1 MAFVSFNPADFIGF
15 ESNPSNEQNPFL
27 NPVSPELQPNINSL
41 PIHESIVRRLDEF
54 ILKNKI
60 PHIIFH
66 GPSGSG
72 KQTLVREFI
81 QRIYEGDK
89 IKIKT
94 HVMTVNCSH
103 GKGIQF
109 IREELKFF
117 AKANAQTKSNIDGG
131 KSSEFK
137 VITLL
142 NAHHLTVD
150 AQSALRRCIELFS
163 YNTRF
168 FIVVEN
174 KDKLLNPI
182 LSRFCD
188 IFVPEPNI
196 IENGP
201 TINLHQYVLSQQ
213 FKQGNQ
219 GSLRNPPFN
228 LDKDASLRNPPFN
241 LTPDSLLNPPFN
253 LTPDSLRTPPF
264 NLDKDASLR
273 NPPFNLTPDSLLNPP
288 FNLTPDSLRTPPF
301 NLDKDPSLRNP
312 PFNLDKDSSRLTPPF
327 NKPPFSPIFP
337 DNFNVSSLTSL
348 FKHIDHLYESG
359 VSCLD
364 LMAHVKTQRDKWSE
378 AEYYSA
384 VMRFYQIKPQFRCEK
399 LLMIF
404 MINYL
409 YREKK

>member
-1 MAFVSFNPADFIGF
+1 MSFASFNPSDFIGNF
-15 ESNPSNEQNPFL
+15 ELKQSNENNPFL
-27 NPVSPELQPNINSL
+27 TPVASQPSHNQEHNSNINRL
-41 PIHESIVRRLDEF
+41 PIHETIVQRLDEF
-54 ILKNKI
+54 IAKNKI

-81 QRIYEGDK
+81 QRIYGGDRV
-89 IKIKT
+89 KIKT

-117 AKANAQTKSNIDGG
+117 AKANAQTKSNVDGG

-188 IFVPEPNI
+188 IFVPEPTVF
-196 IENGP
+196 ENGP
-201 TINLHQYVLSQQ
+201 TVNLHQYVLSQQ
-213 FKQGNQ
+213 FKG
-219 GSLRNPPFN
+219 G
-228 LDKDASLRNPPFN
+228 
-241 LTPDSLLNPPFN
+241 
-253 LTPDSLRTPPF
+253 
-264 NLDKDASLR
+264 
-273 NPPFNLTPDSLLNPP
+273 
-288 FNLTPDSLRTPPF
+288 
-301 NLDKDPSLRNP
+301 DPSHSVMPFP
-312 PFNLDKDSSRLTPPF
+312 PSLQIKLSDKQLSD
-327 NKPPFSPIFP
+327 
-337 DNFNVSSLTSL
+337 DNTSSLTSL
-348 FKHIDHLYESG
+348 FRHIDHLYESG

-364 LMAHVKTQRDKWSE
+364 LMDHVKTNRDLWSE
-378 AEYYSA
+378 AEYHRA

-399 LLMIF
+399 LLMLF

-409 YREKK
+409 YRGK

>member
-1 MAFVSFNPADFIGF
+1 MSSSLRDFFHSTSEISPEVLPPPTLFRDSTEDTFDKKDNVKSLHSEYIASPFASFNPSDFINQF
-15 ESNPSNEQNPFL
+15 EPT
-27 NPVSPELQPNINSL
+27 QPNEPNIFLSTPPSQPSVPDSNL
-41 PIHESIVRRLDEF
+41 HRIQIHETIVWRLDEF
-54 ILKNKI
+54 IAKRQI

-81 QRIYEGDK
+81 QRIYGGDK
-89 IKIKT
+89 IKMKT
-94 HVMTVNCSH
+94 HVMNVNCSH

-117 AKANAQTKSNIDGG
+117 AKANAQTKSNVEGG

-137 VITLL
+137 VIVLS

-188 IFVPEPNI
+188 IFVPLPVLPSESSSCVQNTSLCF
-196 IENGP
+196 ENTCIPPSLPLRICSSPEYIANSSNSSFTSKFAPGVLR
-201 TINLHQYVLSQQ
+201 NLHQYVLSRQ
-213 FKQGNQ
+213 F
-219 GSLRNPPFN
+219 RNMDEKCREEQTSRMLH
-228 LDKDASLRNPPFN
+228 LDS
-241 LTPDSLLNPPFN
+241 
-253 LTPDSLRTPPF
+253 
-264 NLDKDASLR
+264 
-273 NPPFNLTPDSLLNPP
+273 
-288 FNLTPDSLRTPPF
+288 
-301 NLDKDPSLRNP
+301 
-312 PFNLDKDSSRLTPPF
+312 
-327 NKPPFSPIFP
+327 IFG
-337 DNFNVSSLTSL
+337 
-348 FKHIDHLYESG
+348 IDHFRTDDLCILMETINRLYEYG
-359 VSCLD
+359 LSCLD
-364 LMAHVKTQRDKWSE
+364 LMEWVKHKRDKWSE
-378 AEYYSA
+378 SEYSRA

-399 LLMIF
+399 LLMLF

-409 YREKK
+409 WNKK

>member
-1 MAFVSFNPADFIGF
+1 MSFASFNPSEFINEF
-15 ESNPSNEQNPFL
+15 ETQSASNPPNNTNPFL
-27 NPVSPELQPNINSL
+27 IESSPSTLINYSDIERENNEYIRRL
-41 PIHESIVRRLDEF
+41 IIHQSIVQRLDDF
-54 ILKNKI
+54 IAKNQI

-72 KQTLVREFI
+72 KQTIVREFI
-81 QRIYEGDK
+81 HRIYSGDK
-89 IKIKT
+89 LKMKT

-109 IREELKFF
+109 IRDELKFF

-137 VITLL
+137 VIMLL

-188 IFVPEPNI
+188 IFVPTPMI
-196 IENGP
+196 DSGVGY
-201 TINLHQYVLSQQ
+201 NLHQYVLSQQ
-213 FKQGNQ
+213 FRNLEDRNIFQYEPEFIAIFDSGNK
-219 GSLRNPPFN
+219 SIRPLMEIVN
-228 LDKDASLRNPPFN
+228 S
-241 LTPDSLLNPPFN
+241 
-253 LTPDSLRTPPF
+253 
-264 NLDKDASLR
+264 
-273 NPPFNLTPDSLLNPP
+273 
-288 FNLTPDSLRTPPF
+288 
-301 NLDKDPSLRNP
+301 
-312 PFNLDKDSSRLTPPF
+312 
-327 NKPPFSPIFP
+327 
-337 DNFNVSSLTSL
+337 
-348 FKHIDHLYESG
+348 LYESG

-364 LMAHVKTQRDKWSE
+364 LMEWVKTRREKWSE
-378 AEYYSA
+378 TDYSRA

-404 MINYL
+404 MCNYL
-409 YREKK
+409 VGNCRS

>member
-1 MAFVSFNPADFIGF
+1 MSFASFNPSDFIGNF
-15 ESNPSNEQNPFL
+15 ESKQSNENNPFL
-27 NPVSPELQPNINSL
+27 TPVPSQPSQNQEQNSNVNRLQ
-41 PIHESIVRRLDEF
+41 IHENIVCRLDEF
-54 ILKNKI
+54 IAKNKI

-81 QRIYEGDK
+81 QRIYGGDRV
-89 IKIKT
+89 KIKT

-117 AKANAQTKSNIDGG
+117 AKANAQTKSNVDGG

-188 IFVPEPNI
+188 IFVPEPKVM
-196 IENGP
+196 ENGP

-213 FKQGNQ
+213 FKGNHSHSVMPFPP
-219 GSLRNPPFN
+219 SLQINL
-228 LDKDASLRNPPFN
+228 LDKQLS
-241 LTPDSLLNPPFN
+241 
-253 LTPDSLRTPPF
+253 
-264 NLDKDASLR
+264 
-273 NPPFNLTPDSLLNPP
+273 
-288 FNLTPDSLRTPPF
+288 
-301 NLDKDPSLRNP
+301 
-312 PFNLDKDSSRLTPPF
+312 
-327 NKPPFSPIFP
+327 
-337 DNFNVSSLTSL
+337 DNNTFSLTSL
-348 FKHIDHLYESG
+348 FRHIDHLYESG

-364 LMAHVKTQRDKWSE
+364 LMDHVKTNRDLWSE
-378 AEYYSA
+378 SEYHRA

-399 LLMIF
+399 LLMLF

-409 YREKK
+409 YRGKK

>member
-1 MAFVSFNPADFIGF
+1 MAFANFNPAEFIGTF
-15 ESNPSNEQNPFL
+15 ESESDQSDRQNPFL
-27 NPVSPELQPNINSL
+27 STSSQLSPEKSDKEQQQHSNI
-41 PIHESIVRRLDEF
+41 IHLEIHQSIVLRLDEF
-54 ILKNKI
+54 IAKNQI
-60 PHIIFH
+60 PHMIFH

-81 QRIYEGDK
+81 QRIYSGDK
-89 IKIKT
+89 VKLKT

-117 AKANAQTKSNIDGG
+117 AKANAQTKSNVDGG

-137 VITLL
+137 VIVLL

-188 IFVPEPNI
+188 IFVPEPSA
-196 IENGP
+196 
-201 TINLHQYVLSQQ
+201 NLHQYVLSQQ
-213 FKQGNQ
+213 FRGDV
-219 GSLRNPPFN
+219 REEHEFE
-228 LDKDASLRNPPFN
+228 
-241 LTPDSLLNPPFN
+241 
-253 LTPDSLRTPPF
+253 
-264 NLDKDASLR
+264 
-273 NPPFNLTPDSLLNPP
+273 
-288 FNLTPDSLRTPPF
+288 
-301 NLDKDPSLRNP
+301 
-312 PFNLDKDSSRLTPPF
+312 
-327 NKPPFSPIFP
+327 
-337 DNFNVSSLTSL
+337 SL
-348 FKHIDHLYESG
+348 FLAAGLHQLMDAINRLYELG
-359 VSCLD
+359 ISCLD
-364 LMAHVKTQRDKWSE
+364 LMDWVKTKRDKWSE

-399 LLMIF
+399 LLMLF
-404 MINYL
+404 MVNYL
-409 YREKK
+409 YRSN

>member
-1 MAFVSFNPADFIGF
+1 MAFANFNPEEFMKEFDPKRSDF
-15 ESNPSNEQNPFL
+15 ESEHNPFL
-27 NPVSPELQPNINSL
+27 TSQTSSLSSSRSIENETHIPHL
-41 PIHESIVRRLDEF
+41 PIHQTIVHRLDEF
-54 ILKNKI
+54 IAKNQI

-72 KQTLVREFI
+72 KQTLLREFI
-81 QRIYEGDK
+81 QRIYGGDRVK
-89 IKIKT
+89 MKT

-117 AKANAQTKSNIDGG
+117 AKANAQTKSNVDGG
-131 KSSEFK
+131 KSSQFK
-137 VITLL
+137 VIVLL

-188 IFVPEPNI
+188 IFVPEPTVF
-196 IENGP
+196 ENGP

-213 FKQGNQ
+213 FHVREKVAPDI
-219 GSLRNPPFN
+219 SLSGIF
-228 LDKDASLRNPPFN
+228 DKSMSLN
-241 LTPDSLLNPPFN
+241 D
-253 LTPDSLRTPPF
+253 
-264 NLDKDASLR
+264 
-273 NPPFNLTPDSLLNPP
+273 
-288 FNLTPDSLRTPPF
+288 
-301 NLDKDPSLRNP
+301 
-312 PFNLDKDSSRLTPPF
+312 
-327 NKPPFSPIFP
+327 
-337 DNFNVSSLTSL
+337 L
-348 FKHIDHLYESG
+348 FRHIDHLYESG

-364 LMAHVKTQRDKWSE
+364 LMDHVKTQRDRWSE
-378 AEYYSA
+378 AEYSRA

-399 LLMIF
+399 LLMLF
-404 MINYL
+404 MLNYL
-409 YREKK
+409 YGGK

>member
-273 NPPFNLTPDSLLNPP
+273 NPPFNL
-288 FNLTPDSLRTPPF
+288 
-301 NLDKDPSLRNP
+301 
-312 PFNLDKDSSRLTPPF
+312 DKDSSRLTPPF

>member
-1 MAFVSFNPADFIGF
+1 MAFADFNPEEFMKDFDPKRSES
-15 ESNPSNEQNPFL
+15 ESNPFL
-27 NPVSPELQPNINSL
+27 TSHSTNNSSKNVEKETHIPHL
-41 PIHESIVRRLDEF
+41 PIHQNIVRRLDEF
-54 ILKNKI
+54 IAKNQI

-72 KQTLVREFI
+72 KQTLLREFI
-81 QRIYEGDK
+81 QRIYGGDK
-89 IKIKT
+89 VKMKT

-117 AKANAQTKSNIDGG
+117 AKANAQTKSNVDGG
-131 KSSEFK
+131 KSSQFK
-137 VITLL
+137 VIVLL

-188 IFVPEPNI
+188 IFVPEPKMM
-196 IENGP
+196 ENGP

-213 FKQGNQ
+213 FKG
-219 GSLRNPPFN
+219 GDHSHSVMPFHPPLLIKTLSKEYPNIFN
-228 LDKDASLRNPPFN
+228 
-241 LTPDSLLNPPFN
+241 
-253 LTPDSLRTPPF
+253 
-264 NLDKDASLR
+264 
-273 NPPFNLTPDSLLNPP
+273 
-288 FNLTPDSLRTPPF
+288 
-301 NLDKDPSLRNP
+301 
-312 PFNLDKDSSRLTPPF
+312 
-327 NKPPFSPIFP
+327 IFP
-337 DNFNVSSLTSL
+337 LHPPLELTSL
-348 FKHIDHLYESG
+348 FRHIDQLYESG
-359 VSCLD
+359 ISCLD
-364 LMAHVKTQRDKWSE
+364 LMEHVKTQRDRWSE
-378 AEYYSA
+378 AEYSRA

-399 LLMIF
+399 LLMLF

-409 YREKK
+409 YRGK

>member
-1 MAFVSFNPADFIGF
+1 MSFASFNPSEFIDNF
-15 ESNPSNEQNPFL
+15 EPKSANEHNPFL
-27 NPVSPELQPNINSL
+27 NPISSSQPSPVSTNQIECDQGIHRL

-54 ILKNKI
+54 IAKNKI

-81 QRIYEGDK
+81 HRIYGGDRV
-89 IKIKT
+89 KIKT

-117 AKANAQTKSNIDGG
+117 AKANAQTKSNVDGG

-137 VITLL
+137 IIMLL

-188 IFVPEPNI
+188 IFVPEPRVM
-196 IENGP
+196 ENGP
-201 TINLHQYVLSQQ
+201 TINLHRYVLSQQ
-213 FKQGNQ
+213 FKG
-219 GSLRNPPFN
+219 GDLV
-228 LDKDASLRNPPFN
+228 
-241 LTPDSLLNPPFN
+241 TPLCPSQ
-253 LTPDSLRTPPF
+253 
-264 NLDKDASLR
+264 
-273 NPPFNLTPDSLLNPP
+273 
-288 FNLTPDSLRTPPF
+288 
-301 NLDKDPSLRNP
+301 PSLP
-312 PFNLDKDSSRLTPPF
+312 TLLS
-327 NKPPFSPIFP
+327 
-337 DNFNVSSLTSL
+337 DNFDTSSLTVL
-348 FKHIDHLYESG
+348 FRHIDHLYESG
-359 VSCLD
+359 ISCLD
-364 LMAHVKTQRDKWSE
+364 LMDHVKTQYDCWSE
-378 AEYYSA
+378 AEYSRA
-384 VMRFYQIKPQFRCEK
+384 IMRFYQIKPQFRCEK
-399 LLMIF
+399 LLMLF

-409 YREKK
+409 YREK

>member
-1 MAFVSFNPADFIGF
+1 MSFAEFNPAEFIGDF
-15 ESNPSNEQNPFL
+15 VPQSNAPNPFL
-27 NPVSPELQPNINSL
+27 FTPSSPETPEKTECGGIKHLV
-41 PIHESIVRRLDEF
+41 IHERIVRRLDDF
-54 ILKNKI
+54 IEKNQI

-81 QRIYEGDK
+81 RRIYGGDK
-89 IKIKT
+89 IKLKT

-117 AKANAQTKSNIDGG
+117 AKANAQTKSNVDGG

-137 VITLL
+137 VIVLL

-188 IFVPEPNI
+188 IFVPEPAM
-196 IENGP
+196 
-201 TINLHQYVLSQQ
+201 NLHQYVLSQQ
-213 FKQGNQ
+213 FHLINGKCREDEAKRMQEIHTA
-219 GSLRNPPFN
+219 F
-228 LDKDASLRNPPFN
+228 
-241 LTPDSLLNPPFN
+241 DSLIITDLRG
-253 LTPDSLRTPPF
+253 LMDSVNR
-264 NLDKDASLR
+264 
-273 NPPFNLTPDSLLNPP
+273 
-288 FNLTPDSLRTPPF
+288 
-301 NLDKDPSLRNP
+301 
-312 PFNLDKDSSRLTPPF
+312 
-327 NKPPFSPIFP
+327 
-337 DNFNVSSLTSL
+337 
-348 FKHIDHLYESG
+348 LYESG

-364 LMAHVKTQRDKWSE
+364 FMNWVKSQREKWSE

-399 LLMIF
+399 LLMLF
-404 MINYL
+404 MVNYL
-409 YREKK
+409 YRQK

>member
-1 MAFVSFNPADFIGF
+1 MSFANFNPAEFIGEF
-15 ESNPSNEQNPFL
+15 ESESESESENQSTKHNPFL
-27 NPVSPELQPNINSL
+27 CASSQPSPENIKQEDQPNHL
-41 PIHESIVRRLDEF
+41 AIHQNIVRRLDEF
-54 ILKNKI
+54 IAKNQI
-60 PHIIFH
+60 PHMIFH

-81 QRIYEGDK
+81 QRIYSGDK
-89 IKIKT
+89 VKLKT

-117 AKANAQTKSNIDGG
+117 AKANAQTKSNVDGG

-137 VITLL
+137 VIVLL

-188 IFVPEPNI
+188 IFVPEPS
-196 IENGP
+196 
-201 TINLHQYVLSQQ
+201 TNLHQYVLSQQ
-213 FKQGNQ
+213 FRNIDDKQREEETSAALE
-219 GSLRNPPFN
+219 SL
-228 LDKDASLRNPPFN
+228 
-241 LTPDSLLNPPFN
+241 
-253 LTPDSLRTPPF
+253 
-264 NLDKDASLR
+264 
-273 NPPFNLTPDSLLNPP
+273 
-288 FNLTPDSLRTPPF
+288 
-301 NLDKDPSLRNP
+301 
-312 PFNLDKDSSRLTPPF
+312 
-327 NKPPFSPIFP
+327 
-337 DNFNVSSLTSL
+337 FNVTGLRQLMDT
-348 FKHIDHLYESG
+348 INQLYESG
-359 VSCLD
+359 ISCLD
-364 LMAHVKTQRDKWSE
+364 LMNWVKTQREKWSE

-399 LLMIF
+399 LLILF
-404 MINYL
+404 MVNYL
-409 YREKK
+409 FRRT

>member
-213 FKQGNQ
+213 FKQGDQ
-219 GSLRNPPFN
+219 GPLRNPPFNLTPDSRLNPPFN

-241 LTPDSLLNPPFN
+241 LTPDSRLTPDSLLNPPFN

-264 NLDKDASLR
+264 NLDKDAYR
-273 NPPFNLTPDSLLNPP
+273 LTPD
-288 FNLTPDSLRTPPF
+288 
-301 NLDKDPSLRNP
+301 SLRNP
-312 PFNLDKDSSRLTPPF
+312 PFNLDKDASRLTPPF

>member
-1 MAFVSFNPADFIGF
+1 MDFLQFKPFEFTANDIG
-15 ESNPSNEQNPFL
+15 STNSTNPFIINNDSTTFTSPISSGSNDSEMKEREDTHIKHL
-27 NPVSPELQPNINSL
+27 N
-41 PIHESIVRRLDEF
+41 IHHSILMRLDEF
-54 ILKNKI
+54 ISKNQI

-72 KQTLVREFI
+72 KQTIVRQFI
-81 QRIYEGDK
+81 QRIYGGDK
-89 IKIKT
+89 IKLKT

-137 VITLL
+137 VIMLL

-188 IFVPEPNI
+188 IFVPQPKLTPNS
-196 IENGP
+196 NS
-201 TINLHQYVLSQQ
+201 INLHQYVLSQQ
-213 FKQGNQ
+213 FQNIHDELLRGNM
-219 GSLRNPPFN
+219 
-228 LDKDASLRNPPFN
+228 DE
-241 LTPDSLLNPPFN
+241 
-253 LTPDSLRTPPF
+253 
-264 NLDKDASLR
+264 
-273 NPPFNLTPDSLLNPP
+273 
-288 FNLTPDSLRTPPF
+288 
-301 NLDKDPSLRNP
+301 
-312 PFNLDKDSSRLTPPF
+312 RLTEIRRLMMHDDGKLILRPLMETV
-327 NKPPFSPIFP
+327 NA
-337 DNFNVSSLTSL
+337 
-348 FKHIDHLYESG
+348 LYESG
-359 VSCLD
+359 ISCLD
-364 LMAHVKTQRDKWSE
+364 LMAWVKTQHEIWSKT
-378 AEYYSA
+378 EYSRA

-399 LLMIF
+399 LLMLF
-404 MINYL
+404 MCNYL
-409 YREKK
+409 LTNKRNNI